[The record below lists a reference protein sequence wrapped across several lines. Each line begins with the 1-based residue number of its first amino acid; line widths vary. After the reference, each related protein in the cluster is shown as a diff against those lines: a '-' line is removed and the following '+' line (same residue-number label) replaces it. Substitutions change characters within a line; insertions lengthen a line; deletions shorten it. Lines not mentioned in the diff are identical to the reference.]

1 MQVADLICLVAVFS
15 DQTFILLIFLPMAI
29 TAKKFD
35 VHAKTFDREG
45 KKISFETGK
54 LAVQATNATK
64 IQFGE
69 NVFLVATVMEANPR
83 PDSDFLPL
91 MIDVRESFSAAGR
104 LGGAAYRRREG
115 RASDQAVLYCR
126 LTDRALRPMF
136 PKGMINDVV
145 ITITPLAM
153 DQEFDS

>member
-1 MQVADLICLVAVFS
+1 
-15 DQTFILLIFLPMAI
+15 MAI

-35 VHAKTFDREG
+35 LHQQSFDREG
-45 KKISFETGK
+45 KTLSFETGK
-54 LAVQATNATK
+54 LAVQTDASIKT
-64 IQFGE
+64 QFGE
-69 NVFLVATVMEANPR
+69 NVFLVATVMENKPK

-115 RASDQAVLYCR
+115 RPSDQAILYCR
-126 LTDRALRPMF
+126 LIDRALRPMF

-145 ITITPLAM
+145 ITITPLAL
-153 DQEFDS
+153 DQTFDS